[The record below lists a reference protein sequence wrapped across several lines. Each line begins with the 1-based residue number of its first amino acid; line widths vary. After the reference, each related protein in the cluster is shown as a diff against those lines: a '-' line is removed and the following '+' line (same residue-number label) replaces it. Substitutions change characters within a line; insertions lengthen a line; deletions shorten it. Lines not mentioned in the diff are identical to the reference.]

1 MSLLSRWFYLALTA
15 TRSVAEMGGVKKID
29 SETGSED

>member
-1 MSLLSRWFYLALTA
+1 MMRGFTS
-15 TRSVAEMGGVKKID
+15 EMGGVRKID